1 MTKEQINEFTYRI
14 TNANSGQ
21 MVVVLYDME
30 LAYIEEA
37 LTLEED
43 KEAFVLKVRQ
53 AQKVHQ
59 ELMNTLSYEE
69 DAKTALDVMAL
80 YLFVNKKL
88 VESVVKRG
96 NVDLEAAIKVLED
109 LRVGFEAH
117 AKLDQSQPLMQNSH
131 QVYAGLTYGK
141 GYLNESYDVMAQ
153 QSRGF
158 KAQNGWKETE
168 SKE

>member
-1 MTKEQINEFTYRI
+1 MTKEQINEFSYRI

-21 MVVVLYDME
+21 MIVVLYDME
-30 LAYIEEA
+30 LVYIEES
-37 LTLEED
+37 LSLEED
-43 KEAFVLKVRQ
+43 KEKFVLKLRQ

-69 DAKTALDVMAL
+69 APVVALDVMAL

-88 VESVVKRG
+88 VESIVKRK
-96 NVDLEAAIKVLED
+96 NIELEAAIKVLKD

-158 KAQNGWKETE
+158 KA
-168 SKE
+168 

>member
-88 VESVVKRG
+88 VESVVKRKS
-96 NVDLEAAIKVLED
+96 VDLDSAIRVLEN

-117 AKLDQSQPLMQNSH
+117 AELDHSKPLMQNSH

-158 KAQNGWKETE
+158 KA
-168 SKE
+168 

>member
-158 KAQNGWKETE
+158 KA
-168 SKE
+168 

>member
-30 LAYIEEA
+30 LVYIEEA
-37 LTLEED
+37 LSLQGD
-43 KEAFVLKVRQ
+43 KEKFVTKLKQ

-69 DAKTALDVMAL
+69 APVVALDVMAL

-88 VESVVKRG
+88 VESIVKRESI
-96 NVDLEAAIKVLED
+96 DLDAAVKVLKD
-109 LRVGFEAH
+109 LRVGFDAH
-117 AKLDQSQPLMQNSH
+117 AKLDQSKPMMQNSH

-141 GYLNESYDVMAQ
+141 GYLKESYDVMAQ

-158 KAQNGWKETE
+158 KA
-168 SKE
+168 

>member
-30 LAYIEEA
+30 IVYIEEA
-37 LTLEED
+37 LSLQGD
-43 KEAFVLKVRQ
+43 KENFVKKLRQ

-69 DAKTALDVMAL
+69 APVVALDVMAL

-88 VESVVKRG
+88 VESIVKRESI
-96 NVDLEAAIKVLED
+96 DLDAAVKVLKD
-109 LRVGFEAH
+109 LRVGFDAH
-117 AKLDQSQPLMQNSH
+117 AKMDQSKPLMQNSH

-158 KAQNGWKETE
+158 KA
-168 SKE
+168 